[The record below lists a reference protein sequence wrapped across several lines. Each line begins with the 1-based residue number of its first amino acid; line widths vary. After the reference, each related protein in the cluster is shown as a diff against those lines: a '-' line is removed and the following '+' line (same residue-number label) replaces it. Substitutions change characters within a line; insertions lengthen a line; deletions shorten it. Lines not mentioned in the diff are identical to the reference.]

1 MVGINCFWLQGL
13 SRINDI
19 YYLQGKRTLVICQI
33 SYIMRETLEIG
44 VEKVELLVFCGK
56 HSTKG
61 TSDDNGPDW

>member
-1 MVGINCFWLQGL
+1 
-13 SRINDI
+13 
-19 YYLQGKRTLVICQI
+19 
-33 SYIMRETLEIG
+33 MRETLEIG